1 MGELIQTLF
10 GLFGGLAIFIFGMN
24 MMSESL
30 QKVAGSKMKK
40 VIGFLTMNPLM
51 GVLAGVITTA
61 VLQSS
66 SATTVMVIG
75 FVSAGLMTLK
85 QGISVILGANIG
97 TTMTAQLIAFKI
109 SDYVYLIV
117 FIGFLIF
124 FIAKSERIKNIGNSV
139 FGFGLLFTGIETM
152 SSVMKPLASSPVF
165 TDLIAHVADIPVLGV
180 LVGTL
185 MTLVVQSSS
194 ATIAVLQ
201 NFASQAGPDGVSSII
216 GLAGAIP
223 ILLGDNIG
231 TTITAIL
238 ASVGQSRNAK
248 RVALSH
254 CMFNVSGALIFIWF
268 VKPYA
273 ALIQM
278 ISPKGPEVEV
288 ISRQIANAHTCFN
301 VTMTILWLPLIWL
314 LVKIVMAILPEKS
327 SERLN
332 NRKPLYLDGNLIL
345 QPAAALEM
353 TAREVIHCSDMVGEL
368 IPACADAFKKSDAPE
383 LKELEEETKA
393 IASINDAIMNYLAN
407 LFSAG
412 VLTEKQSAKA
422 ASLMGV
428 MTEIDRINTQC
439 RIMTQ
444 YAEEKNEKNYN
455 YSETA
460 MADIAREMKSVGD
473 MYENAVDMIKTGNT
487 QHMDTFMRAK
497 DRITDLDIALR
508 KAHMKRV
515 KEGICD
521 SELTAPYTRILNVID
536 RISNCCLNIAEAANN
551 ENVSFEDFLA
561 NDSDLDDDETSGGA
575 AAGGRVDGENAGNKG
590 DENTET
596 GKMEGSYA

>member
-1 MGELIQTLF
+1 MGEIIQTLF

-124 FIAKSERIKNIGNSV
+124 FIAKSERIKNIGNSI

-152 SSVMKPLASSPVF
+152 SSVMKPLAASPVF

-238 ASVGQSRNAK
+238 ASIGQSRNAK

-273 ALIQM
+273 ALIQA
-278 ISPKGPEVEV
+278 ISPKGPEIEI

-301 VTMTILWLPLIWL
+301 VTMTLLWLPLIWL
-314 LVKIVMAILPEKS
+314 LVKIVMTFIPEKS

-332 NRKPLYLDGNLIL
+332 TRKPLYLDGNLIL

-368 IPACADAFKKSDAPE
+368 IPACAEAFKKGDSQE

-393 IASINDAIMNYLAN
+393 IAGINDAIMNYLAN

-422 ASLMGV
+422 ASLLSV

-455 YSETA
+455 YSESA
-460 MADIAREMKSVGD
+460 MSDIAREMKSVGD
-473 MYENAVDMIKTGNT
+473 MYENAVDMIRTGNT
-487 QHMDTFMRAK
+487 QHMETFMLAK

-515 KEGICD
+515 KEGLCD

-536 RISNCCLNIAEAANN
+536 RISNCCLNIAESAKND
-551 ENVSFEDFLA
+551 NVSFEDFLA
-561 NDSDLDDDETSGGA
+561 NDSDIDSEPDDEDEGGIVSGA
-575 AAGGRVDGENAGNKG
+575 AAGTV
-590 DENTET
+590 
-596 GKMEGSYA
+596 

>member
-1 MGELIQTLF
+1 MGEIIQTLF

-124 FIAKSERIKNIGNSV
+124 FIAKSERIKNIGNSI

-152 SSVMKPLASSPVF
+152 SSVMKPLAASPVF

-238 ASVGQSRNAK
+238 ASIGQSRNAK

-273 ALIQM
+273 ALIQA
-278 ISPKGPEVEV
+278 ISPKGSEVEV

-301 VTMTILWLPLIWL
+301 VTMTLLWLPLIWL
-314 LVKIVMAILPEKS
+314 LVKIVMTFIPEKS

-332 NRKPLYLDGNLIL
+332 TRKPLYLDGNLIL

-368 IPACADAFKKSDAPE
+368 IPACAEAFKKGDSQE

-393 IASINDAIMNYLAN
+393 IAGINDAIMNYLAN

-422 ASLMGV
+422 ASLLSV

-455 YSETA
+455 YSESA
-460 MADIAREMKSVGD
+460 MSDIAREMKSVGD
-473 MYENAVDMIKTGNT
+473 MYENAVDMIRTGNT
-487 QHMDTFMRAK
+487 QHMETFMLAK

-515 KEGICD
+515 KEGLCD

-536 RISNCCLNIAEAANN
+536 RISNCCLNIAESAKND
-551 ENVSFEDFLA
+551 NVSFEDFLA
-561 NDSDLDDDETSGGA
+561 NDSDIDSEPDDEDEGGIVSGT
-575 AAGGRVDGENAGNKG
+575 AAGTV
-590 DENTET
+590 
-596 GKMEGSYA
+596 

>member
-1 MGELIQTLF
+1 MGEIIQTLL

-40 VIGFLTMNPLM
+40 VIGFLTVNPLM

-117 FIGFLIF
+117 FVGFLIF
-124 FIAKSERIKNIGNSV
+124 FIAKSERIKNIGNSI

-152 SSVMKPLASSPVF
+152 SSVMKPLAASPVF
-165 TDLIAHVADIPVLGV
+165 TELIAHVADIPVLGV

-238 ASVGQSRNAK
+238 ASIGQSRNAK

-254 CMFNVSGALIFIWF
+254 CMFNVSGAMIFIWF

-273 ALIQM
+273 ALIQA

-301 VTMTILWLPLIWL
+301 ITMTLLWLPLIWL
-314 LVKIVMAILPEKS
+314 LVKIVMAVIPEKS

-332 NRKPLYLDGNLIL
+332 TRKPLYLDGNLIL

-353 TAREVIHCSDMVGEL
+353 TAREVIHCSDMVGDL
-368 IPACADAFKKSDAPE
+368 IPACAEAFKKGDSQE

-393 IASINDAIMNYLAN
+393 IAGINDAIMNYLAN

-422 ASLMGV
+422 ASLLSV

-455 YSETA
+455 YSESA
-460 MADIAREMKSVGD
+460 MSDIAREMKSVGD
-473 MYENAVDMIKTGNT
+473 MYENAVDMIRTGNT

-515 KEGICD
+515 KEGLCD

-536 RISNCCLNIAEAANN
+536 RISNCCLNIAESAKND
-551 ENVSFEDFLA
+551 NVSFEDFLA
-561 NDSDLDDDETSGGA
+561 NDSDIDSEPDGEDEGGIASGA
-575 AAGGRVDGENAGNKG
+575 AAGTV
-590 DENTET
+590 
-596 GKMEGSYA
+596 

>member
-1 MGELIQTLF
+1 MGEIIQTLF

-124 FIAKSERIKNIGNSV
+124 FIAKSERIKNIGNSI

-152 SSVMKPLASSPVF
+152 SSVMKPLAASPVF
-165 TDLIAHVADIPVLGV
+165 TELIAHVADIPVLGV

-238 ASVGQSRNAK
+238 ASIGQSRNAK

-273 ALIQM
+273 ALIQA

-301 VTMTILWLPLIWL
+301 VTMTLLWLPLIWL
-314 LVKIVMAILPEKS
+314 LVKIVMTFIPEKS

-332 NRKPLYLDGNLIL
+332 TRKPLYLDGNLIL

-368 IPACADAFKKSDAPE
+368 IPACAEAFKKGDSQE
-383 LKELEEETKA
+383 LRELEEETKA
-393 IASINDAIMNYLAN
+393 IAGINDAIMNYLAN

-412 VLTEKQSAKA
+412 VLTEKQSSKA
-422 ASLMGV
+422 ASLLSV

-444 YAEEKNEKNYN
+444 YAEEKNERNYN
-455 YSETA
+455 YSESA
-460 MADIAREMKSVGD
+460 MSDIAREMKSVGN
-473 MYENAVDMIKTGNT
+473 MYEDAVDMIRTGNT

-497 DRITDLDIALR
+497 ERITDLDIALR

-515 KEGICD
+515 KEGLCD

-536 RISNCCLNIAEAANN
+536 RISNCCLNIAESAKND
-551 ENVSFEDFLA
+551 NVSFEDFLA
-561 NDSDLDDDETSGGA
+561 NDSDIDSGPDDEDEGGIVSGA
-575 AAGGRVDGENAGNKG
+575 AAGTV
-590 DENTET
+590 
-596 GKMEGSYA
+596 

>member
-85 QGISVILGANIG
+85 QGVSVILGANIG

-124 FIAKSERIKNIGNSV
+124 FIAKSERVKNIGNSI

-152 SSVMKPLASSPVF
+152 SSVMKPLAASPVF

-273 ALIQM
+273 ALIQA

-301 VTMTILWLPLIWL
+301 VTMTLLWLPLIWL
-314 LVKIVMAILPEKS
+314 LVKIVMTILPEKK

-332 NRKPLYLDGNLIL
+332 TRKPLYLDGNLIL

-353 TAREVIHCSDMVGEL
+353 TAREVMHCSDMVGSMV
-368 IPACADAFKKSDAPE
+368 PACAEAFKKDDAPE
-383 LKELEEETKA
+383 LHELEEETKA

-412 VLTEKQSAKA
+412 VLTEKQSARA
-422 ASLMGV
+422 ASLMSV

-439 RIMTQ
+439 RIMMQ
-444 YAEEKNEKNYN
+444 YVQEKHEKNYN
-455 YSETA
+455 YSEAA
-460 MADIAREMKSVGD
+460 MSDIAREMKSVGE
-473 MYENAVDMIKTGNT
+473 MYEKAVEMIKTGNT
-487 QHMDTFMRAK
+487 NNIDEFMRTK
-497 DRITDLDIALR
+497 DRITELDIALR

-515 KEGICD
+515 KEGTCD
-521 SELTAPYTRILNVID
+521 SSLTAPYTRILNVID
-536 RISNCCLNIAEAANN
+536 RISNCCLNIAESAKND
-551 ENVSFEDFLA
+551 NVSFEDFLA
-561 NDSDLDDDETSGGA
+561 NDADLDDEDEEDHA
-575 AAGGRVDGENAGNKG
+575 RQ
-590 DENTET
+590 
-596 GKMEGSYA
+596 

>member
-1 MGELIQTLF
+1 MGEIIQTLF

-40 VIGFLTMNPLM
+40 VIGFLTVNPLM

-124 FIAKSERIKNIGNSV
+124 FIAKSERIKNIGNSI

-152 SSVMKPLASSPVF
+152 SSVMKPLAASPVF

-201 NFASQAGPDGVSSII
+201 NFASQAGPDDVSSII

-238 ASVGQSRNAK
+238 ASIGQSRNAK

-273 ALIQM
+273 ALIQA

-301 VTMTILWLPLIWL
+301 VTMTLLWLPLIWL
-314 LVKIVMAILPEKS
+314 LVKIVMTFIPEKS

-332 NRKPLYLDGNLIL
+332 TRKPLYLDGNLIL

-368 IPACADAFKKSDAPE
+368 IPACAEAFKKGDSQE

-393 IASINDAIMNYLAN
+393 IAGINDAIMNYLAN

-422 ASLMGV
+422 ASLLSV

-455 YSETA
+455 YSESA
-460 MADIAREMKSVGD
+460 MSDIAREMKSVGD
-473 MYENAVDMIKTGNT
+473 MYENAVDMIRTGNT
-487 QHMDTFMRAK
+487 QHMETFMLAK

-515 KEGICD
+515 KEGLCD

-536 RISNCCLNIAEAANN
+536 RISNCCLNIAESAKND
-551 ENVSFEDFLA
+551 NVSFEDFLA
-561 NDSDLDDDETSGGA
+561 NDSDIDSEPDDEDEGGIVNGA
-575 AAGGRVDGENAGNKG
+575 AAGTV
-590 DENTET
+590 
-596 GKMEGSYA
+596 

>member
-1 MGELIQTLF
+1 MGEIIQTLF

-117 FIGFLIF
+117 FVGFLIF
-124 FIAKSERIKNIGNSV
+124 FIAKSERVKNIGNSI

-152 SSVMKPLASSPVF
+152 SSVMKPLAASPVF

-238 ASVGQSRNAK
+238 ASIGQSRNAK

-273 ALIQM
+273 ALIKA

-301 VTMTILWLPLIWL
+301 VTMTLLWLPLIWL
-314 LVKIVMAILPEKS
+314 LVKIVMTVIPEKS

-332 NRKPLYLDGNLIL
+332 TRKPLYLDGNLIL

-353 TAREVIHCSDMVGEL
+353 TAREVLHCSDMVRDL
-368 IPACADAFKKSDAPE
+368 IPACAEAFRKGDSPE

-393 IASINDAIMNYLAN
+393 IAGINDAIMNYLAN

-422 ASLMGV
+422 TSLLSV

-439 RIMTQ
+439 RIMAQ

-455 YSETA
+455 YSENA
-460 MADIAREMKSVGD
+460 MSDIAREMKGVGD

-515 KEGICD
+515 KEGLCD

-536 RISNCCLNIAEAANN
+536 RISNCCLNIAESAKND
-551 ENVSFEDFLA
+551 NVSFEDFLA
-561 NDSDLDDDETSGGA
+561 NDSDIDGDADSDGA
-575 AAGGRVDGENAGNKG
+575 GRTGDGTAAV
-590 DENTET
+590 TV
-596 GKMEGSYA
+596 

>member
-1 MGELIQTLF
+1 MGEIIQTLF

-40 VIGFLTMNPLM
+40 VIGFLTVNPLM

-124 FIAKSERIKNIGNSV
+124 FIAKSERIKNIGNSI

-152 SSVMKPLASSPVF
+152 SSVMKPLAASPVF

-238 ASVGQSRNAK
+238 ASIGQSRNAK

-273 ALIQM
+273 ALIQA

-301 VTMTILWLPLIWL
+301 VTMTLLWLPLIWL
-314 LVKIVMAILPEKS
+314 LVKIVMTFIPEKS

-332 NRKPLYLDGNLIL
+332 TRKPLYLDGNLIL

-368 IPACADAFKKSDAPE
+368 IPACAEAFKKGDSQE

-393 IASINDAIMNYLAN
+393 IAGINDAIMNYLAN

-422 ASLMGV
+422 ASLLSV

-455 YSETA
+455 YSESA
-460 MADIAREMKSVGD
+460 MSDIAREMKSVGD
-473 MYENAVDMIKTGNT
+473 MYENAVDMIRTGNT
-487 QHMDTFMRAK
+487 QHMETFMLAK

-515 KEGICD
+515 KEGLCD

-536 RISNCCLNIAEAANN
+536 RISNCCLNIAESAKND
-551 ENVSFEDFLA
+551 NVSFEDFLA
-561 NDSDLDDDETSGGA
+561 NDSDTDSESDNEDEGGIVSGA
-575 AAGGRVDGENAGNKG
+575 AAGTV
-590 DENTET
+590 
-596 GKMEGSYA
+596 

>member
-1 MGELIQTLF
+1 MGEIIQTLL

-40 VIGFLTMNPLM
+40 VIGFLTVNPLM

-117 FIGFLIF
+117 FVGFLIF
-124 FIAKSERIKNIGNSV
+124 FIAKSERIKNIGNSI

-152 SSVMKPLASSPVF
+152 SSVMKPLAASPVF
-165 TDLIAHVADIPVLGV
+165 TELIAHVADIPVLGV

-238 ASVGQSRNAK
+238 ASIGQSRNAK

-254 CMFNVSGALIFIWF
+254 CMFNVSGAMIFIWF

-273 ALIQM
+273 ALIQA

-301 VTMTILWLPLIWL
+301 VTMTLLWLPLIWL
-314 LVKIVMAILPEKS
+314 LVKIVMTFIPEKS

-332 NRKPLYLDGNLIL
+332 TRKPLYLDGNLIL

-368 IPACADAFKKSDAPE
+368 IPACAEAFKKGDSQE
-383 LKELEEETKA
+383 LRELEEETKA
-393 IASINDAIMNYLAN
+393 IAGINDAIMNYLAN

-412 VLTEKQSAKA
+412 VLTEKQSSKA
-422 ASLMGV
+422 ASLLSV

-444 YAEEKNEKNYN
+444 YAEEKNERNYN
-455 YSETA
+455 YSESA
-460 MADIAREMKSVGD
+460 MSDIAREMKSVGN
-473 MYENAVDMIKTGNT
+473 MYENAVDMIRTGNT
-487 QHMDTFMRAK
+487 QHMETFMLAK

-515 KEGICD
+515 KEGLCD

-536 RISNCCLNIAEAANN
+536 RISNCCLNIAESAKND
-551 ENVSFEDFLA
+551 NVSFEDFLA
-561 NDSDLDDDETSGGA
+561 NDSDIDSEPDDEDEGGIVSGT
-575 AAGGRVDGENAGNKG
+575 AAGTV
-590 DENTET
+590 
-596 GKMEGSYA
+596 

>member
-1 MGELIQTLF
+1 MGEIIQTLL

-40 VIGFLTMNPLM
+40 VIGFLTVNPLM

-117 FIGFLIF
+117 FVGFLIF
-124 FIAKSERIKNIGNSV
+124 FIAKSERIKNIGNSI

-152 SSVMKPLASSPVF
+152 SSVMKPLAASPVF
-165 TDLIAHVADIPVLGV
+165 TELIAHVADIPVLGV

-238 ASVGQSRNAK
+238 ASIGQSRNAK

-254 CMFNVSGALIFIWF
+254 CMFNVSGAMIFIWF

-273 ALIQM
+273 ALIQA

-301 VTMTILWLPLIWL
+301 ITMTLLWLPLIWL
-314 LVKIVMAILPEKS
+314 LVKIVMTFIPEKS

-332 NRKPLYLDGNLIL
+332 TRKPLYLDGNLIL

-353 TAREVIHCSDMVGEL
+353 TAREVIHCSDMVGDL
-368 IPACADAFKKSDAPE
+368 IPACAEAFKKGESPE

-393 IASINDAIMNYLAN
+393 IAGINDAIMNYLAN

-422 ASLMGV
+422 ASLLSV

-455 YSETA
+455 YSESA
-460 MADIAREMKSVGD
+460 MSDIAREMKSVGD
-473 MYENAVDMIKTGNT
+473 MYENAVDMIRTGNT

-515 KEGICD
+515 KEGLCD

-536 RISNCCLNIAEAANN
+536 RISNCCLNIAESAKND
-551 ENVSFEDFLA
+551 NVSFEDFLA
-561 NDSDLDDDETSGGA
+561 NDGDIDSDTDNEDEGGIASGA
-575 AAGGRVDGENAGNKG
+575 AVGTV
-590 DENTET
+590 
-596 GKMEGSYA
+596 

>member
-1 MGELIQTLF
+1 MGEIIQTLF

-30 QKVAGSKMKK
+30 QKVAGGKMKK

-124 FIAKSERIKNIGNSV
+124 FIAKSERIKNIGNSI

-152 SSVMKPLASSPVF
+152 SSVMKPLAASPVF

-201 NFASQAGPDGVSSII
+201 KFASQAGPDGVSSII

-238 ASVGQSRNAK
+238 ASIGQSRNAK

-273 ALIQM
+273 ALIQA
-278 ISPKGPEVEV
+278 ISPKGSEMEV

-301 VTMTILWLPLIWL
+301 ITMTLLWLPLIWL
-314 LVKIVMAILPEKS
+314 LVKIVMTFIPEKS

-332 NRKPLYLDGNLIL
+332 TRKPLYLDGNLIL

-353 TAREVIHCSDMVGEL
+353 TAREVIHCSDMVGDL
-368 IPACADAFKKSDAPE
+368 IPACAEAFKKGDSQE

-393 IASINDAIMNYLAN
+393 IAGINDAIMNYLAN

-422 ASLMGV
+422 ASLLSV

-455 YSETA
+455 YSESA
-460 MADIAREMKSVGD
+460 MSDIAREMKSVGD
-473 MYENAVDMIKTGNT
+473 MYENAVDMIRTGNT
-487 QHMDTFMRAK
+487 QHMETFMIAK

-515 KEGICD
+515 KEGLCD

-536 RISNCCLNIAEAANN
+536 RISNCCLNIAESAKND
-551 ENVSFEDFLA
+551 NVSFEDFLA
-561 NDSDLDDDETSGGA
+561 NDSDIDSEPDDEDEGGIVSGA
-575 AAGGRVDGENAGNKG
+575 AAGTV
-590 DENTET
+590 
-596 GKMEGSYA
+596 

>member
-1 MGELIQTLF
+1 MGEIIQTLF

-124 FIAKSERIKNIGNSV
+124 FIAKSERIKNIGNSI

-152 SSVMKPLASSPVF
+152 SSVMKPLAASPVF

-238 ASVGQSRNAK
+238 ASIGQSRNAK

-273 ALIQM
+273 ALIQA

-301 VTMTILWLPLIWL
+301 VTMTLLWLPLIWL
-314 LVKIVMAILPEKS
+314 LVKIVMTFIPEKS

-332 NRKPLYLDGNLIL
+332 TRKPLYLDGNLIL

-368 IPACADAFKKSDAPE
+368 IPACAEAFKRVTHRSLRS
-383 LKELEEETKA
+383 LKK
-393 IASINDAIMNYLAN
+393 
-407 LFSAG
+407 
-412 VLTEKQSAKA
+412 
-422 ASLMGV
+422 
-428 MTEIDRINTQC
+428 
-439 RIMTQ
+439 
-444 YAEEKNEKNYN
+444 
-455 YSETA
+455 
-460 MADIAREMKSVGD
+460 
-473 MYENAVDMIKTGNT
+473 
-487 QHMDTFMRAK
+487 
-497 DRITDLDIALR
+497 
-508 KAHMKRV
+508 KRRL
-515 KEGICD
+515 
-521 SELTAPYTRILNVID
+521 SQA
-536 RISNCCLNIAEAANN
+536 
-551 ENVSFEDFLA
+551 
-561 NDSDLDDDETSGGA
+561 
-575 AAGGRVDGENAGNKG
+575 
-590 DENTET
+590 
-596 GKMEGSYA
+596 

>member
-1 MGELIQTLF
+1 MGEIIQTLF

-117 FIGFLIF
+117 FIGFFIF
-124 FIAKSERIKNIGNSV
+124 FIAKSERIKNIGNSI

-152 SSVMKPLASSPVF
+152 SSVMKPLAASPVF

-201 NFASQAGPDGVSSII
+201 NFASQAGPDSVSSII

-238 ASVGQSRNAK
+238 ASIGQSRNAK

-273 ALIQM
+273 ALIQA
-278 ISPKGPEVEV
+278 ISPKGPEIEV

-301 VTMTILWLPLIWL
+301 VTMTLLWLPLIWL
-314 LVKIVMAILPEKS
+314 LVKIVMTFIPEKS

-332 NRKPLYLDGNLIL
+332 TRKPLYLDGNLIL

-368 IPACADAFKKSDAPE
+368 IPACAEAFKKGDSQE

-393 IASINDAIMNYLAN
+393 IAGINDAIMNYLAN

-422 ASLMGV
+422 ASLLSV

-455 YSETA
+455 YSESA
-460 MADIAREMKSVGD
+460 MSDIAREMKSVGD
-473 MYENAVDMIKTGNT
+473 MYENAVDMIRTGNT
-487 QHMDTFMRAK
+487 QHMETFMLAK

-515 KEGICD
+515 KEGLCD

-536 RISNCCLNIAEAANN
+536 RISNCCLNIAESAKND
-551 ENVSFEDFLA
+551 NVSFEDFLA
-561 NDSDLDDDETSGGA
+561 NDSDIDSEADDEDEGGIVNGA
-575 AAGGRVDGENAGNKG
+575 AAGTV
-590 DENTET
+590 
-596 GKMEGSYA
+596 

>member
-1 MGELIQTLF
+1 MGEIIQTLF

-124 FIAKSERIKNIGNSV
+124 FIAKSERIKNIGNSI

-152 SSVMKPLASSPVF
+152 SNVMKPLAASPVF

-238 ASVGQSRNAK
+238 ASIGQSRNAK

-273 ALIQM
+273 ALIQA

-301 VTMTILWLPLIWL
+301 VTMTLLWLPLIWL
-314 LVKIVMAILPEKS
+314 LVKIVMTFIPEKS
-327 SERLN
+327 LERLN
-332 NRKPLYLDGNLIL
+332 TRKPLYLDGNLIL

-368 IPACADAFKKSDAPE
+368 IPACAEAFKKGDSQE

-393 IASINDAIMNYLAN
+393 IAGINDAIMNYLAN

-422 ASLMGV
+422 ASLLSV

-455 YSETA
+455 YSESA
-460 MADIAREMKSVGD
+460 MSDIAREMKSVGD
-473 MYENAVDMIKTGNT
+473 MYENAVDMIRTGNT
-487 QHMDTFMRAK
+487 QHMETFMLAK

-515 KEGICD
+515 KEGLCD

-536 RISNCCLNIAEAANN
+536 RISNCCLNIAESAKND
-551 ENVSFEDFLA
+551 NVSFEDFLA
-561 NDSDLDDDETSGGA
+561 NDSDIDSEPDDEDEGGIVSGA
-575 AAGGRVDGENAGNKG
+575 AAGTV
-590 DENTET
+590 
-596 GKMEGSYA
+596 

>member
-1 MGELIQTLF
+1 MGEIIQTLF

-124 FIAKSERIKNIGNSV
+124 FIAKSERIKNIGNSI

-152 SSVMKPLASSPVF
+152 SSVMKPLAASPVF

-238 ASVGQSRNAK
+238 ASIGQSRNAK

-273 ALIQM
+273 ALIQA

-301 VTMTILWLPLIWL
+301 VTMTLLWLPLIWL
-314 LVKIVMAILPEKS
+314 LVKIVMTFIPEKS

-332 NRKPLYLDGNLIL
+332 TRKPLYLDGNLIL

-368 IPACADAFKKSDAPE
+368 IPACAEAFKKGDSQK

-393 IASINDAIMNYLAN
+393 IAGINDAIMNYLAN

-422 ASLMGV
+422 ASLLSV

-455 YSETA
+455 YSESA
-460 MADIAREMKSVGD
+460 MSDIAREMKSVGD
-473 MYENAVDMIKTGNT
+473 MYENAVDMIRTGNT
-487 QHMDTFMRAK
+487 QHMETFMLAK

-515 KEGICD
+515 KEGLCD

-536 RISNCCLNIAEAANN
+536 RISNCCLNIAESAKND
-551 ENVSFEDFLA
+551 NVSFEDFLA
-561 NDSDLDDDETSGGA
+561 NDSDIDSEPDDEDEGGIVSGA
-575 AAGGRVDGENAGNKG
+575 AAGTV
-590 DENTET
+590 
-596 GKMEGSYA
+596 

>member
-1 MGELIQTLF
+1 MGEIIQTLF

-40 VIGFLTMNPLM
+40 VIGFLTVNPLM

-124 FIAKSERIKNIGNSV
+124 FIAKSERIKNIGNSI

-152 SSVMKPLASSPVF
+152 SSVMKPLAASPVF

-238 ASVGQSRNAK
+238 ASIGQSRNAK

-273 ALIQM
+273 ALIQA
-278 ISPKGPEVEV
+278 ISPKGPEIEV

-301 VTMTILWLPLIWL
+301 VTMTLLWLPLIWL
-314 LVKIVMAILPEKS
+314 LVKIVMTFIPEKS

-332 NRKPLYLDGNLIL
+332 TRKPLYLDGNLIL

-368 IPACADAFKKSDAPE
+368 IPACAEAFKKGESQE

-393 IASINDAIMNYLAN
+393 IAGINDAIMNYLAN

-422 ASLMGV
+422 ASLLSV

-455 YSETA
+455 YSESA
-460 MADIAREMKSVGD
+460 MSDIAREMKSVGD
-473 MYENAVDMIKTGNT
+473 MYENAVDMIRTGNT
-487 QHMDTFMRAK
+487 QHMETFMLAK

-515 KEGICD
+515 KEGLCD

-536 RISNCCLNIAEAANN
+536 RISNCCLNIAESAKND
-551 ENVSFEDFLA
+551 NVSFEDFLT
-561 NDSDLDDDETSGGA
+561 NDNDIDSEPGDEDEGGIVSGA
-575 AAGGRVDGENAGNKG
+575 AAGTV
-590 DENTET
+590 
-596 GKMEGSYA
+596 

>member
-1 MGELIQTLF
+1 MGEIIQTLF

-124 FIAKSERIKNIGNSV
+124 FIAKSERIKNIGNSI

-152 SSVMKPLASSPVF
+152 SSVMKPLAASPVF

-180 LVGTL
+180 IVGTL

-238 ASVGQSRNAK
+238 ASIGQSRNAK

-273 ALIQM
+273 ALIQA
-278 ISPKGPEVEV
+278 ISPKGPEIEV

-301 VTMTILWLPLIWL
+301 VTMTLLWLPLIWL
-314 LVKIVMAILPEKS
+314 LVKIVMTFIPEKS

-332 NRKPLYLDGNLIL
+332 TRKPLYLDGNLIL

-368 IPACADAFKKSDAPE
+368 IPACAEAFKKGDSQE

-393 IASINDAIMNYLAN
+393 IAGINDAIMNYLAN

-422 ASLMGV
+422 ASLLSV

-455 YSETA
+455 YSESA
-460 MADIAREMKSVGD
+460 MSDIAREMKSVGD
-473 MYENAVDMIKTGNT
+473 MYENAVDMIRTGNT
-487 QHMDTFMRAK
+487 QHMETFMLAK

-515 KEGICD
+515 KEGLCD

-536 RISNCCLNIAEAANN
+536 RISNCCLNIAESAKND
-551 ENVSFEDFLA
+551 NVSFEDFLA
-561 NDSDLDDDETSGGA
+561 NDSDIDSEPDDEGEGGIVSGA
-575 AAGGRVDGENAGNKG
+575 AAGTV
-590 DENTET
+590 
-596 GKMEGSYA
+596 

>member
-1 MGELIQTLF
+1 MGEIIQTLL

-40 VIGFLTMNPLM
+40 VIGFLTVNPLM

-117 FIGFLIF
+117 FVGFLIF
-124 FIAKSERIKNIGNSV
+124 FIAKSERIKNIGNSI

-152 SSVMKPLASSPVF
+152 SSVMKPLAASPVF
-165 TDLIAHVADIPVLGV
+165 TELIAHVADIPVLGV

-238 ASVGQSRNAK
+238 ASIGQSRNAK

-254 CMFNVSGALIFIWF
+254 CMFNVSGAMIFIWF

-273 ALIQM
+273 ALIQA

-301 VTMTILWLPLIWL
+301 ITMTLLWLPLIWL
-314 LVKIVMAILPEKS
+314 LVKIVMTFIPEKS

-332 NRKPLYLDGNLIL
+332 TRKPLYLDGNLIL

-353 TAREVIHCSDMVGEL
+353 TAREVIHCSDMVGDL
-368 IPACADAFKKSDAPE
+368 IPACAEAFKKGESPE

-393 IASINDAIMNYLAN
+393 IAGINDAIMNYLAN

-412 VLTEKQSAKA
+412 VLTEKQSSKA
-422 ASLMGV
+422 ASLLSV

-455 YSETA
+455 YSESA
-460 MADIAREMKSVGD
+460 MSDIAREMKSVGD
-473 MYENAVDMIKTGNT
+473 MYENAVDMIRTGNT

-515 KEGICD
+515 KEGLCD

-536 RISNCCLNIAEAANN
+536 RISNCCLNIAESAKND
-551 ENVSFEDFLA
+551 NVSFEDFLA
-561 NDSDLDDDETSGGA
+561 NDGDIDSDTDNEDEGGIASGA
-575 AAGGRVDGENAGNKG
+575 AVGTV
-590 DENTET
+590 
-596 GKMEGSYA
+596 

>member
-1 MGELIQTLF
+1 MGEIIQTLF

-40 VIGFLTMNPLM
+40 VIGFLTVNPLM

-124 FIAKSERIKNIGNSV
+124 FIAKSERIKNIGNSI

-152 SSVMKPLASSPVF
+152 SSVMKPLAASPLF
-165 TDLIAHVADIPVLGV
+165 TDLIAHVADIPVFGV

-201 NFASQAGPDGVSSII
+201 NFASQAGPDGVTSII

-238 ASVGQSRNAK
+238 ASIGQSRNAK

-273 ALIQM
+273 ALIQA
-278 ISPKGPEVEV
+278 ISPKGPEVEI

-301 VTMTILWLPLIWL
+301 ITMTLLWLPLIWL
-314 LVKIVMAILPEKS
+314 LVKIVMTFIPEKS

-332 NRKPLYLDGNLIL
+332 TRKPLYLDGNLIL

-368 IPACADAFKKSDAPE
+368 IPACAEAFKKGDSQE
-383 LKELEEETKA
+383 LRELEEETKA
-393 IASINDAIMNYLAN
+393 IAGINDAIMNYLAN

-422 ASLMGV
+422 ASLLSV

-455 YSETA
+455 YSESA
-460 MADIAREMKSVGD
+460 MSDIAREMKSVGD
-473 MYENAVDMIKTGNT
+473 MYENAIDMIRTGNT
-487 QHMDTFMRAK
+487 KHMDTFMRAK

-515 KEGICD
+515 KEGLCD

-536 RISNCCLNIAEAANN
+536 RISNCCLNIAESAKND
-551 ENVSFEDFLA
+551 NVSFEDFLA
-561 NDSDLDDDETSGGA
+561 NDSESDNEDEGGIASGA
-575 AAGGRVDGENAGNKG
+575 AVGTV
-590 DENTET
+590 
-596 GKMEGSYA
+596 

>member
-1 MGELIQTLF
+1 MQTLF
-10 GLFGGLAIFIFGMN
+10 GLFVGLAIFIFGMN

-61 VLQSS
+61 VLQRS
-66 SATTVMVIG
+66 SAPTVMVIG

-117 FIGFLIF
+117 FVGFLIF
-124 FIAKSERIKNIGNSV
+124 FIAKSERIKNIGNSI

-152 SSVMKPLASSPVF
+152 SSVMKPLAASPVF

-238 ASVGQSRNAK
+238 ASIGQSRNAK

-273 ALIQM
+273 ALIQA

-301 VTMTILWLPLIWL
+301 VTMTLLWLPLIWL
-314 LVKIVMAILPEKS
+314 LVKIVMAVLPEKS

-332 NRKPLYLDGNLIL
+332 TRKPLYLDGNLIL

-368 IPACADAFKKSDAPE
+368 IPACAEAFKKSDSQE

-393 IASINDAIMNYLAN
+393 IAGINDAIMNYLAN

-412 VLTEKQSAKA
+412 VLTEKQSGKA
-422 ASLMGV
+422 ASLLSV

-455 YSETA
+455 YSENA
-460 MADIAREMKSVGD
+460 MSDIAREMKSVGD
-473 MYENAVDMIKTGNT
+473 MYENALDMIKTGNT

-508 KAHMKRV
+508 KAHMKRI
-515 KEGICD
+515 KEGLCD

-536 RISNCCLNIAEAANN
+536 RISNCCLNIAESAKND
-551 ENVSFEDFLA
+551 NVSFEDFLA
-561 NDSDLDDDETSGGA
+561 NDSDIDSEP
-575 AAGGRVDGENAGNKG
+575 VNEN
-590 DENTET
+590 E
-596 GKMEGSYA
+596 

>member
-1 MGELIQTLF
+1 MGEIIQTLF

-124 FIAKSERIKNIGNSV
+124 FIAKSERIKNIGNSI

-152 SSVMKPLASSPVF
+152 SSVMKPLAASPVF

-238 ASVGQSRNAK
+238 ASIGQSRNAK

-273 ALIQM
+273 ALIQA

-301 VTMTILWLPLIWL
+301 VTMTLLWLPLIWL
-314 LVKIVMAILPEKS
+314 LVKIVMTFIPEKS

-332 NRKPLYLDGNLIL
+332 TRKPLYLDGNLIL

-368 IPACADAFKKSDAPE
+368 IPACAEAFKKGDSHE

-393 IASINDAIMNYLAN
+393 IAGINDAIMNYLAN

-422 ASLMGV
+422 ASLLSV

-455 YSETA
+455 YSESA
-460 MADIAREMKSVGD
+460 MSDIAREMKSVGD
-473 MYENAVDMIKTGNT
+473 MYENAVDMIRTGNT
-487 QHMDTFMRAK
+487 QHMETFMLAK

-515 KEGICD
+515 KEGLCD

-536 RISNCCLNIAEAANN
+536 RISNCCLNIAESAKND
-551 ENVSFEDFLA
+551 NVSFEDFLA
-561 NDSDLDDDETSGGA
+561 NDSDIDSEPDDEDEGGIVSGA
-575 AAGGRVDGENAGNKG
+575 AAGTV
-590 DENTET
+590 
-596 GKMEGSYA
+596 

>member
-1 MGELIQTLF
+1 MGEIIQTLF

-124 FIAKSERIKNIGNSV
+124 FIAKSERIKNIGNSI

-152 SSVMKPLASSPVF
+152 SSVMKPLAASPVF

-238 ASVGQSRNAK
+238 ASIGQSRNAK

-273 ALIQM
+273 ALIQA

-301 VTMTILWLPLIWL
+301 VTMTLLWLPLIWL
-314 LVKIVMAILPEKS
+314 LVKIVMTFIPEKS

-332 NRKPLYLDGNLIL
+332 TRKPLYLDGNLIL

-368 IPACADAFKKSDAPE
+368 IPACAEAFKKGDSQE

-393 IASINDAIMNYLAN
+393 IAGINDAIMNYLAN

-422 ASLMGV
+422 ASLLSV

-455 YSETA
+455 YSESA
-460 MADIAREMKSVGD
+460 MSDIAREMKSVGD
-473 MYENAVDMIKTGNT
+473 MYENAVGMIRTGNT
-487 QHMDTFMRAK
+487 QHMETFMLAK

-515 KEGICD
+515 KEGLCD

-536 RISNCCLNIAEAANN
+536 RISNCCLNIAESAKND
-551 ENVSFEDFLA
+551 NVSFEDFLA
-561 NDSDLDDDETSGGA
+561 NDSDIDSEPDDEDEGGIVSGT
-575 AAGGRVDGENAGNKG
+575 AAGTV
-590 DENTET
+590 
-596 GKMEGSYA
+596 

>member
-1 MGELIQTLF
+1 MGEIIQTLF

-124 FIAKSERIKNIGNSV
+124 FIAKSERIKNIGNSI

-152 SSVMKPLASSPVF
+152 SSVMKPLAASPVF

-238 ASVGQSRNAK
+238 ASIGQSRNAK

-273 ALIQM
+273 ALIQA
-278 ISPKGPEVEV
+278 ISPKGPDVEV

-314 LVKIVMAILPEKS
+314 LVKIVMTFIPEKS
-327 SERLN
+327 LERLN
-332 NRKPLYLDGNLIL
+332 TRKPLYLDGNLIL

-368 IPACADAFKKSDAPE
+368 IPACAEAFKKGDSQE

-393 IASINDAIMNYLAN
+393 IAGINDAIMNYLAN

-422 ASLMGV
+422 ASLLSV

-455 YSETA
+455 YSESA
-460 MADIAREMKSVGD
+460 MSDIAREMKSVGD
-473 MYENAVDMIKTGNT
+473 MYENAVDMIRTGNT
-487 QHMDTFMRAK
+487 QHMETFMLAK

-515 KEGICD
+515 KEGLCD

-536 RISNCCLNIAEAANN
+536 RISNCCLNIAESAKND
-551 ENVSFEDFLA
+551 NVSFEDFLA
-561 NDSDLDDDETSGGA
+561 NDSDIDSEPDDEDEGGIVSGA
-575 AAGGRVDGENAGNKG
+575 AAGTV
-590 DENTET
+590 
-596 GKMEGSYA
+596 

>member
-1 MGELIQTLF
+1 MGEIIQTLF

-124 FIAKSERIKNIGNSV
+124 FIAKSERIKNIGNSI

-152 SSVMKPLASSPVF
+152 SSVMKPLAASPVF
-165 TDLIAHVADIPVLGV
+165 TELIAHVADIPVLGV

-238 ASVGQSRNAK
+238 ASIGQSRNAK

-273 ALIQM
+273 ALIQA
-278 ISPKGPEVEV
+278 ISPKGPEIEV

-301 VTMTILWLPLIWL
+301 VTMTLLWLPLIWL
-314 LVKIVMAILPEKS
+314 LVKIVMTFIPEKS

-332 NRKPLYLDGNLIL
+332 TRKPLYLDGNLIL

-368 IPACADAFKKSDAPE
+368 IPACAEAFKKGDSHE

-393 IASINDAIMNYLAN
+393 IAGINDAIMNYLAN

-422 ASLMGV
+422 ASLLSV

-455 YSETA
+455 YSESA
-460 MADIAREMKSVGD
+460 MSDIAREMKSVGD
-473 MYENAVDMIKTGNT
+473 MYENAVDMIRTGNT
-487 QHMDTFMRAK
+487 QHMETFMLAK

-515 KEGICD
+515 KEGLCD

-536 RISNCCLNIAEAANN
+536 RISNCCLNIAESAKND
-551 ENVSFEDFLA
+551 NVSFEDFLA
-561 NDSDLDDDETSGGA
+561 NDSDIDSEPDDEDEGGIVSGT
-575 AAGGRVDGENAGNKG
+575 AAGTV
-590 DENTET
+590 
-596 GKMEGSYA
+596 

>member
-1 MGELIQTLF
+1 MGEIIQTLF

-40 VIGFLTMNPLM
+40 VIGFLTVNPLM

-124 FIAKSERIKNIGNSV
+124 FIAKSERIKNIGNSI

-152 SSVMKPLASSPVF
+152 SSVMKPLAASPVF
-165 TDLIAHVADIPVLGV
+165 TELIAHVADIPVLGV

-238 ASVGQSRNAK
+238 ASIGQSRNAK

-273 ALIQM
+273 ALIQV
-278 ISPKGPEVEV
+278 ISPNGPEVEI

-301 VTMTILWLPLIWL
+301 ITMTLLWLPLIWL
-314 LVKIVMAILPEKS
+314 LVKIVMTFIPEKS

-332 NRKPLYLDGNLIL
+332 TRKPLYLDGNLIL

-368 IPACADAFKKSDAPE
+368 IPACAEAFKKGDSQE
-383 LKELEEETKA
+383 LRELEEETKA
-393 IASINDAIMNYLAN
+393 IAGINDAIMNYLAN

-422 ASLMGV
+422 ASLLSV

-455 YSETA
+455 YSESA
-460 MADIAREMKSVGD
+460 MSDIAREMKSVGD
-473 MYENAVDMIKTGNT
+473 MYENAVDMIRTGNT
-487 QHMDTFMRAK
+487 KHMDKFMRAK
-497 DRITDLDIALR
+497 DSITDLDIALR

-515 KEGICD
+515 KEGLCD

-536 RISNCCLNIAEAANN
+536 RISNCCLNIAESAKND
-551 ENVSFEDFLA
+551 NVSFEDFLA
-561 NDSDLDDDETSGGA
+561 NDSESDNEDEGGIASGA
-575 AAGGRVDGENAGNKG
+575 AVGTV
-590 DENTET
+590 
-596 GKMEGSYA
+596 

>member
-1 MGELIQTLF
+1 MGEIIQTLF

-40 VIGFLTMNPLM
+40 VIGFLTVNPLM

-117 FIGFLIF
+117 FVGFLIF
-124 FIAKSERIKNIGNSV
+124 FIAKSERIKNIGNSI

-152 SSVMKPLASSPVF
+152 SSVMKPLAASPVF
-165 TDLIAHVADIPVLGV
+165 TELIAHVADIPVLGV

-238 ASVGQSRNAK
+238 ASIGQSRNAK

-273 ALIQM
+273 ALIQA

-301 VTMTILWLPLIWL
+301 ITMTLLWLPLIWL
-314 LVKIVMAILPEKS
+314 LVKIVMTFIPEKS

-332 NRKPLYLDGNLIL
+332 TRKPLYLDGNLIL

-368 IPACADAFKKSDAPE
+368 IPACAEAFKKGDSQE
-383 LKELEEETKA
+383 LRELEEETKA
-393 IASINDAIMNYLAN
+393 IAGINDAIMNYLAN

-422 ASLMGV
+422 ASLLSV

-444 YAEEKNEKNYN
+444 YAEEKNERNYN
-455 YSETA
+455 YSESA
-460 MADIAREMKSVGD
+460 MSDIAREMKSVGN
-473 MYENAVDMIKTGNT
+473 MYEDAVDMIRTGNT

-515 KEGICD
+515 KEGLCD

-536 RISNCCLNIAEAANN
+536 RISNCCLNIAESAKND
-551 ENVSFEDFLA
+551 NVSFEDFLA
-561 NDSDLDDDETSGGA
+561 NDSDIDSEPDDEDEGGIVSGT
-575 AAGGRVDGENAGNKG
+575 AAGTV
-590 DENTET
+590 
-596 GKMEGSYA
+596 

>member
-1 MGELIQTLF
+1 MGEIIQTLF

-124 FIAKSERIKNIGNSV
+124 FIAKSERIKNIGNSI

-152 SSVMKPLASSPVF
+152 SSVMKPLAASPVF

-238 ASVGQSRNAK
+238 ASIGQSRNAK

-273 ALIQM
+273 ALIQA
-278 ISPKGPEVEV
+278 ISPKGAEVEV

-301 VTMTILWLPLIWL
+301 VTMTLLWLPLIWL
-314 LVKIVMAILPEKS
+314 LVKIVMTFIPEKS

-332 NRKPLYLDGNLIL
+332 TRKPLYLDGNLIL

-368 IPACADAFKKSDAPE
+368 IPACAEAFKKGDSQE

-393 IASINDAIMNYLAN
+393 IAGINDAIMNYLAN

-422 ASLMGV
+422 ASLLSV

-455 YSETA
+455 YSESA
-460 MADIAREMKSVGD
+460 MSDIAREMKSVGD
-473 MYENAVDMIKTGNT
+473 MYENAVDMIRTGNT
-487 QHMDTFMRAK
+487 QHMETFMLAK

-515 KEGICD
+515 KEGLCD

-536 RISNCCLNIAEAANN
+536 RISNCCLNIAESAKND
-551 ENVSFEDFLA
+551 NVSFEDFLA
-561 NDSDLDDDETSGGA
+561 NDSDIDSEPDDEDEGGIVSGA
-575 AAGGRVDGENAGNKG
+575 AAGTV
-590 DENTET
+590 
-596 GKMEGSYA
+596 

>member
-1 MGELIQTLF
+1 MGEIIQTLL

-117 FIGFLIF
+117 FVGFLIF
-124 FIAKSERIKNIGNSV
+124 FIAKSERIKNVGNSI

-152 SSVMKPLASSPVF
+152 SSVMKPLAASPVF
-165 TDLIAHVADIPVLGV
+165 TELIAHVADIPVLGV

-238 ASVGQSRNAK
+238 ASIGQSRNAK

-273 ALIQM
+273 ALIQA
-278 ISPKGPEVEV
+278 ISPKGPEIEV

-301 VTMTILWLPLIWL
+301 VTMTLLWLPLIWL
-314 LVKIVMAILPEKS
+314 LVKIVMTFIPEKS

-332 NRKPLYLDGNLIL
+332 TRKPLYLDGNLIL

-368 IPACADAFKKSDAPE
+368 IPACAEAFKKGDSQE

-393 IASINDAIMNYLAN
+393 IAGINDAIMNYLAN

-422 ASLMGV
+422 ASLLSV

-455 YSETA
+455 YSESA
-460 MADIAREMKSVGD
+460 MSDIAREMKSVGD
-473 MYENAVDMIKTGNT
+473 MYENAVDMIRTGNI

-515 KEGICD
+515 KEGLCD

-536 RISNCCLNIAEAANN
+536 RISNCCLNIAESAKND
-551 ENVSFEDFLA
+551 NVSFEDFLA
-561 NDSDLDDDETSGGA
+561 NDGDIDSDTDNEDEGGIASGA
-575 AAGGRVDGENAGNKG
+575 AVGTV
-590 DENTET
+590 
-596 GKMEGSYA
+596 

>member
-1 MGELIQTLF
+1 MGEIIQTLF

-124 FIAKSERIKNIGNSV
+124 FIAKSERIKNIGNSI

-152 SSVMKPLASSPVF
+152 SSVMKPLAASPVF

-238 ASVGQSRNAK
+238 ASIGQSRNAK

-273 ALIQM
+273 ALIQA
-278 ISPKGPEVEV
+278 ISPKGPEIEV

-301 VTMTILWLPLIWL
+301 VTMTLLWLPLIWL
-314 LVKIVMAILPEKS
+314 LVKIVMTFIPEKS

-332 NRKPLYLDGNLIL
+332 TRKPLYLDGNLIL

-368 IPACADAFKKSDAPE
+368 IPACAEAFKKGDSQE

-393 IASINDAIMNYLAN
+393 IAGINDAIMNYLAN

-422 ASLMGV
+422 ASLLSV

-455 YSETA
+455 YSESA
-460 MADIAREMKSVGD
+460 MSDIAREMKSVGD
-473 MYENAVDMIKTGNT
+473 MYENAVDMIRTGNT
-487 QHMDTFMRAK
+487 QHMETFMLAK

-515 KEGICD
+515 KEGLCD

-536 RISNCCLNIAEAANN
+536 RISNCCLNIAESAKND
-551 ENVSFEDFLA
+551 NVSFEDFLA
-561 NDSDLDDDETSGGA
+561 NDSDIDSEPDDEDEDGIVSGA
-575 AAGGRVDGENAGNKG
+575 AAGTV
-590 DENTET
+590 
-596 GKMEGSYA
+596 

>member
-1 MGELIQTLF
+1 MGEIIQTLF

-124 FIAKSERIKNIGNSV
+124 FIAKSERIKNIGNSI

-152 SSVMKPLASSPVF
+152 SSVMKPLAASPVF

-238 ASVGQSRNAK
+238 ASIGQSRNAK

-273 ALIQM
+273 ALIQA
-278 ISPKGPEVEV
+278 ISPKGPEIEV

-301 VTMTILWLPLIWL
+301 VTMTLLWLPLIWL
-314 LVKIVMAILPEKS
+314 LVKIVMTFIPEKS

-332 NRKPLYLDGNLIL
+332 TRKPLYLDGNLIL

-368 IPACADAFKKSDAPE
+368 IPACAEAFKKGDSQE

-393 IASINDAIMNYLAN
+393 IAGINDAIMNYLAN

-422 ASLMGV
+422 ASLLSV

-455 YSETA
+455 YSESA
-460 MADIAREMKSVGD
+460 MSDIAREMKSVGD
-473 MYENAVDMIKTGNT
+473 MYENAVDMIRTGNT
-487 QHMDTFMRAK
+487 QHMETFMLAK

-515 KEGICD
+515 KEGLCD

-536 RISNCCLNIAEAANN
+536 RISNCCLNIAESAKND
-551 ENVSFEDFLA
+551 NVSFEDFLA
-561 NDSDLDDDETSGGA
+561 NDSDTDSEPDDEDQGGIVSGA
-575 AAGGRVDGENAGNKG
+575 AAGTV
-590 DENTET
+590 
-596 GKMEGSYA
+596 

>member
-1 MGELIQTLF
+1 MGEIIQTLF

-124 FIAKSERIKNIGNSV
+124 FIAKSERIKNIGNSI

-152 SSVMKPLASSPVF
+152 SSVMKPLAASPVF

-238 ASVGQSRNAK
+238 ASIGQSRNAK

-273 ALIQM
+273 ALIQA

-301 VTMTILWLPLIWL
+301 VTMTLLWLPLIWL
-314 LVKIVMAILPEKS
+314 LVKIVMTFIPEKS

-332 NRKPLYLDGNLIL
+332 TRKPLYLDGNLIL

-368 IPACADAFKKSDAPE
+368 IPACAEAFKKGDSQE

-393 IASINDAIMNYLAN
+393 IAGINDAIMNYLAN

-422 ASLMGV
+422 ASLLSV

-439 RIMTQ
+439 RIMAQ

-455 YSETA
+455 YSESA
-460 MADIAREMKSVGD
+460 MSDIAREMKSVGD
-473 MYENAVDMIKTGNT
+473 MYENAVDMIRTGNT
-487 QHMDTFMRAK
+487 QHMETFMLAK

-515 KEGICD
+515 KEGLCD

-536 RISNCCLNIAEAANN
+536 RISNCCLNIAESAKND
-551 ENVSFEDFLA
+551 NVSFEDFLA
-561 NDSDLDDDETSGGA
+561 NDSDIDSEPDDEDEGGIVSGA
-575 AAGGRVDGENAGNKG
+575 AAGTV
-590 DENTET
+590 
-596 GKMEGSYA
+596 

>member
-1 MGELIQTLF
+1 MGEIIQTLF

-109 SDYVYLIV
+109 SDYV

-124 FIAKSERIKNIGNSV
+124 FIAKSERIKNIGNSI

-152 SSVMKPLASSPVF
+152 SSVMKPLAASPVF

-238 ASVGQSRNAK
+238 ASIGQSRNAK

-273 ALIQM
+273 ALIQA
-278 ISPKGPEVEV
+278 ISPKGPEIEV

-301 VTMTILWLPLIWL
+301 VTMTLLWLPLIWL
-314 LVKIVMAILPEKS
+314 LVKIVMTFIPEKS
-327 SERLN
+327 
-332 NRKPLYLDGNLIL
+332 
-345 QPAAALEM
+345 
-353 TAREVIHCSDMVGEL
+353 
-368 IPACADAFKKSDAPE
+368 
-383 LKELEEETKA
+383 
-393 IASINDAIMNYLAN
+393 
-407 LFSAG
+407 
-412 VLTEKQSAKA
+412 
-422 ASLMGV
+422 
-428 MTEIDRINTQC
+428 
-439 RIMTQ
+439 
-444 YAEEKNEKNYN
+444 
-455 YSETA
+455 
-460 MADIAREMKSVGD
+460 
-473 MYENAVDMIKTGNT
+473 
-487 QHMDTFMRAK
+487 
-497 DRITDLDIALR
+497 
-508 KAHMKRV
+508 
-515 KEGICD
+515 
-521 SELTAPYTRILNVID
+521 
-536 RISNCCLNIAEAANN
+536 
-551 ENVSFEDFLA
+551 
-561 NDSDLDDDETSGGA
+561 
-575 AAGGRVDGENAGNKG
+575 
-590 DENTET
+590 
-596 GKMEGSYA
+596 

>member
-1 MGELIQTLF
+1 MGEIIQTLF

-124 FIAKSERIKNIGNSV
+124 FIAKSERIKNIGNSI

-152 SSVMKPLASSPVF
+152 SSVMKPLAASPVF

-238 ASVGQSRNAK
+238 ASIGQSRNAK

-273 ALIQM
+273 ALIQA

-301 VTMTILWLPLIWL
+301 VTMTLLWLPLICL
-314 LVKIVMAILPEKS
+314 HVKIVMTFIPEKS

-332 NRKPLYLDGNLIL
+332 TRKPLYLDGNLIL

-368 IPACADAFKKSDAPE
+368 IPACAEAFKKGDSQE

-393 IASINDAIMNYLAN
+393 IAGINDAIMNYLAN

-422 ASLMGV
+422 ASLLSV

-439 RIMTQ
+439 RIMAQ

-455 YSETA
+455 YSESA
-460 MADIAREMKSVGD
+460 MSDIAREMKSVGD
-473 MYENAVDMIKTGNT
+473 MYENAVDMIRTGNT
-487 QHMDTFMRAK
+487 QHMETFMLAK

-515 KEGICD
+515 KEGLCD

-536 RISNCCLNIAEAANN
+536 RISNCCLNIAESAKND
-551 ENVSFEDFLA
+551 NVSFEDFLA
-561 NDSDLDDDETSGGA
+561 NDSDIDSEPDDEDEGGIVSGA
-575 AAGGRVDGENAGNKG
+575 AAGTV
-590 DENTET
+590 
-596 GKMEGSYA
+596 

>member
-1 MGELIQTLF
+1 MGEIIQTLF

-40 VIGFLTMNPLM
+40 VIGFLTVNPLM

-85 QGISVILGANIG
+85 KGISVILGANIG

-124 FIAKSERIKNIGNSV
+124 FIAKSERIKNIGNSI

-152 SSVMKPLASSPVF
+152 SSVMKPLAASPVF
-165 TDLIAHVADIPVLGV
+165 TELIAHVADIPVLGV

-238 ASVGQSRNAK
+238 ASIGQSRNAK

-273 ALIQM
+273 ALIQA
-278 ISPKGPEVEV
+278 ISPKGPEVEI

-301 VTMTILWLPLIWL
+301 ITMTLLWLPLIWL
-314 LVKIVMAILPEKS
+314 LVKIVMTFIPEKS

-332 NRKPLYLDGNLIL
+332 TRKPLYLDGNLIL

-368 IPACADAFKKSDAPE
+368 IPACAEAFKKGDSQE
-383 LKELEEETKA
+383 LKELEEETKT
-393 IASINDAIMNYLAN
+393 IAGINDAIMNYLAN

-422 ASLMGV
+422 ASLLSV

-455 YSETA
+455 YSESA
-460 MADIAREMKSVGD
+460 MSDIAREMKSVGD
-473 MYENAVDMIKTGNT
+473 MYENAVDMIRTGNT
-487 QHMDTFMRAK
+487 QHMETFMLAK

-515 KEGICD
+515 KEGLCD

-536 RISNCCLNIAEAANN
+536 RISNCCLNIAGQNKC
-551 ENVSFEDFLA
+551 FLVK
-561 NDSDLDDDETSGGA
+561 TW
-575 AAGGRVDGENAGNKG
+575 
-590 DENTET
+590 
-596 GKMEGSYA
+596 

>member
-1 MGELIQTLF
+1 MGEIIQTLF

-40 VIGFLTMNPLM
+40 VIGFLTVNPLM

-124 FIAKSERIKNIGNSV
+124 FIAKSERIKNIGNSI

-152 SSVMKPLASSPVF
+152 SSVMKPLAASPVF

-201 NFASQAGPDGVSSII
+201 NFASQAGPDGVTSII

-238 ASVGQSRNAK
+238 ASIGQSRNAK

-268 VKPYA
+268 IKPYA
-273 ALIQM
+273 ALIQA
-278 ISPKGPEVEV
+278 ISPKGPEIEI

-301 VTMTILWLPLIWL
+301 ITMTLLWLPLIWL
-314 LVKIVMAILPEKS
+314 LVKIVMMFIPEKS

-332 NRKPLYLDGNLIL
+332 TRKPLYLDGNLIL

-368 IPACADAFKKSDAPE
+368 IPACAEAFKKGDSQE

-393 IASINDAIMNYLAN
+393 IAGINDAIMNYLAN

-422 ASLMGV
+422 ASLLSV

-455 YSETA
+455 YSESA
-460 MADIAREMKSVGD
+460 MSDIAREMKSVGD
-473 MYENAVDMIKTGNT
+473 MYENAVDMIRTGNT
-487 QHMDTFMRAK
+487 QHMETFMLAK

-515 KEGICD
+515 KEGLCD

-536 RISNCCLNIAEAANN
+536 RISNCCLNIAESAKND
-551 ENVSFEDFLA
+551 NVSFEDFLA
-561 NDSDLDDDETSGGA
+561 NDSDIDSEPDDEDEGGIVSGA
-575 AAGGRVDGENAGNKG
+575 AAGTV
-590 DENTET
+590 
-596 GKMEGSYA
+596 

>member
-1 MGELIQTLF
+1 MGEIIQTLF

-124 FIAKSERIKNIGNSV
+124 FIAKSERIKNIGNSI

-152 SSVMKPLASSPVF
+152 SSVMKPLAASPVF

-238 ASVGQSRNAK
+238 ASIGQSRNAK

-273 ALIQM
+273 ALIQA
-278 ISPKGPEVEV
+278 ISPKEPEVEV

-301 VTMTILWLPLIWL
+301 VTMTLLWLPLIWL
-314 LVKIVMAILPEKS
+314 LVKIVMTFIPEKS

-332 NRKPLYLDGNLIL
+332 TRKPLYLDGNLIL

-368 IPACADAFKKSDAPE
+368 IPACAEAFKKGDSQE
-383 LKELEEETKA
+383 LRELEEETKA
-393 IASINDAIMNYLAN
+393 IAGINDAIMNYLAN

-412 VLTEKQSAKA
+412 VLTEKQSSKA
-422 ASLMGV
+422 ASLLSV

-444 YAEEKNEKNYN
+444 YAEEKNERNYN
-455 YSETA
+455 YSESA
-460 MADIAREMKSVGD
+460 MSDIAREMKSVGN
-473 MYENAVDMIKTGNT
+473 MYEDAVDMIRTGNT

-497 DRITDLDIALR
+497 ERITDLDIALR

-515 KEGICD
+515 KEGLCD

-536 RISNCCLNIAEAANN
+536 RISNCCLNIAESAKND
-551 ENVSFEDFLA
+551 NVSFEDFLA
-561 NDSDLDDDETSGGA
+561 NDGDIDSDTDNEDEGGIASGA
-575 AAGGRVDGENAGNKG
+575 AVGTV
-590 DENTET
+590 
-596 GKMEGSYA
+596 